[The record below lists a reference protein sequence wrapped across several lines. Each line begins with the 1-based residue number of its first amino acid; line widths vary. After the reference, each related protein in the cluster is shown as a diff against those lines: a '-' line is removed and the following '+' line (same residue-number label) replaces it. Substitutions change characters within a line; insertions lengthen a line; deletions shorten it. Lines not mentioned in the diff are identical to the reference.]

1 MLIVVRAVTIIA
13 TRNVWASR
21 MNDQT
26 FTRRAIIAQR
36 ATGDLRARL
45 YREIGLC
52 AVAEALEVETPP
64 VSLLNPAIP
73 LSSILPPDA
82 GREI

>member
-1 MLIVVRAVTIIA
+1 
-13 TRNVWASR
+13 

-36 ATGDLRARL
+36 ASGDLRARL

-52 AVAEALEVETPP
+52 AVAEALEVEAPP
-64 VSLLNPAIP
+64 VPLLDPAVP
-73 LSSILPPDA
+73 LSSILAPVERA
-82 GREI
+82 GEV

>member
-1 MLIVVRAVTIIA
+1 
-13 TRNVWASR
+13 

-36 ATGDLRARL
+36 ASGDLRARL

-52 AVAEALEVETPP
+52 AVAEALAVETPA
-64 VSLLNPAIP
+64 VVLLDPNVP
-73 LSSILPPDA
+73 LSSILAPEHGHDHQS
-82 GREI
+82 

>member
-1 MLIVVRAVTIIA
+1 
-13 TRNVWASR
+13 

-36 ATGDLRARL
+36 ASSDLRARL

-52 AVAEALEVETPP
+52 AVAEALDVETPP
-64 VSLLNPAIP
+64 VPLLDPAIP
-73 LSSILPPDA
+73 VSSILAASGHSD
-82 GREI
+82 IQL

>member
-1 MLIVVRAVTIIA
+1 
-13 TRNVWASR
+13 

-64 VSLLNPAIP
+64 VPLLDPCVP
-73 LSSILPPDA
+73 LSSILPA
-82 GREI
+82 GADHDV